1 MTNSLQEIPSDICDN
16 CQNRNSCRMFGLPDD
31 ACSGYQ
37 DHLLALEETAN
48 YADYLL
54 EVENYG
60 PCHPRNIWLKSK
72 IAMASGV

>member
-1 MTNSLQEIPSDICDN
+1 MSNLPSEICDN
-16 CQNRNSCRMFGLPDD
+16 CSHRNSCHMFGLPDD

-72 IAMASGV
+72 IAMARGV